1 VPIVKSEEKS
11 VLKYVNTISV
21 KPQNVWMVTHRVIS
35 LKNVS
40 QIQIQSS
47 NQTSTFKIITK
58 PTKKESQ
65 RTTATIPHCRGW
77 NALDYRTELRG
88 DAWLSH
94 GKWNPCIKASLLIAR
109 LIYQRLISAF
119 LSKLQQ

>member
-1 VPIVKSEEKS
+1 MSIFVPIVKSEEKS

-40 QIQIQSS
+40 LIQIQIQSS

-58 PTKKESQ
+58 PTKKKSQ
-65 RTTATIPHCRGW
+65 WETATIPRCTRAW
-77 NALDYRTELRG
+77 NALDYRTDLR
-88 DAWLSH
+88 
-94 GKWNPCIKASLLIAR
+94 
-109 LIYQRLISAF
+109 
-119 LSKLQQ
+119 